1 MKSQEIIDF
10 LIKLFKEYKEG
21 IVDKEI
27 VYERA
32 EMLVTDNKL
41 EYSENQNL
49 KIVLEDILPDA
60 CLIYVDEPGDKKEKE
75 IGFYRAICECE
86 KLLEDE

>member
-10 LIKLFKEYKEG
+10 LIKLFKEYKAG
-21 IVDKEI
+21 IIDKEI

-41 EYSENQNL
+41 EYSENT
-49 KIVLEDILPDA
+49 
-60 CLIYVDEPGDKKEKE
+60 
-75 IGFYRAICECE
+75 
-86 KLLEDE
+86 KLLYTTLLREMEFRNMIPEGITLEEKGIKAYGFTKFAIKKYY